1 MKLDGATSRAIQEA
15 LTAAQTGIY
24 SDLTVR
30 CGNKEYPVHKV
41 LACTRFPFLA
51 KACDGPYEEGR
62 SGVIDLS
69 DDDHDAV
76 DSMICYLYNGYYPRI
91 ESGTTVSVAQPPG
104 SKSWTVDDFG
114 EVTLGLQVKYLCL
127 HARVYALA
135 EKYAVSGLKE
145 IALRYFRYVADGET
159 CNLEEFSDAS
169 ELAYTTTIDS
179 DRGLRDVVI
188 KALHENYKA
197 LDQDHV
203 QGLLKRHPNLAIDFI
218 MHYRA
223 KQMAGPVGVWLV
235 TKASRLNWRLYPVC
249 GLS

>member
-1 MKLDGATSRAIQEA
+1 M
-15 LTAAQTGIY
+15 
-24 SDLTVR
+24 R

-41 LACTRFPFLA
+41 LVCTRSPFFA

-76 DSMICYLYNGYYPRI
+76 DSMVCYLYNGYYPRI
-91 ESGTTVSVAQPPG
+91 ESGTTVSVAQPPC
-104 SKSWTVDDFG
+104 SKSWTVDDFGKESNLLRMDTDIGGLTAIG

-145 IALRYFRYVADGET
+145 IALRYFRYVADDET

-169 ELAYTTTIDS
+169 ELAYTTTIDA
-179 DRGLRDVVI
+179 DRGLRDVVV